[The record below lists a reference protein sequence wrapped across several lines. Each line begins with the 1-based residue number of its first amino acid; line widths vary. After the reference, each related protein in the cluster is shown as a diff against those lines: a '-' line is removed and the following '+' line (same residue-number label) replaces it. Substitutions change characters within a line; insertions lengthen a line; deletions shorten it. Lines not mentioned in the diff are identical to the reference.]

1 MNQQL
6 WSNHSWVLFSK
17 LLSEL
22 MTWWQTWLSL
32 NRSSLKRFAHL
43 NRILLIP
50 QLSVILPGKHENAKS
65 ITSGRF
71 FRANNDLPDE
81 LLLWTQ
87 QFLGEAWFWLCL
99 HSCAYS
105 RLYTLKLWLV
115 YRLYTP
121 KLWRW
126 LWVMQRSAQHQMDS
140 SSWHLWWQF
149 LMPQCNNFI
158 DNVHRWFGQAPA
170 YHWPDPMAL
179 KHNTKIHAA

>member
-6 WSNHSWVLFSK
+6 CSNHSWVLFSK

-71 FRANNDLPDE
+71 FQDNNDLPDE

-105 RLYTLKLWLV
+105 RLYTLKLWL
-115 YRLYTP
+115 P
-121 KLWRW
+121 PWRW

-170 YHWPDPMAL
+170 YNWPDPMAL